1 MANVETRDKRDKR
14 LRITDDEVIE
24 APINPKYI
32 RRLFQYA
39 KPYKSKI
46 VLSVIVMLLASVAN
60 LASPLIMQMALDDCI
75 VPQNFTMLPWLALAI
90 TVSSTLAALCVRWKI
105 KLMDI
110 TGRKMLATL
119 REDLF
124 NHIQEL
130 GFDFFDSRS
139 AGKIMVRV
147 INDVNSLLDL
157 FTNGVVNALTNV
169 VTVFIIAGLMLY
181 LHVGLALVSFAVLPL
196 LAALIFILK
205 PHITRTWRKVRAKIS
220 SMNGY
225 LHECLSG
232 VRVTQAYVREEENC
246 ETFRQTNRDIVSSW
260 MHAIRINNA
269 FWPGLEL
276 VSCIGNI
283 LIYFF
288 GVQWMHA
295 TGDAAI
301 SVGVLTGMIWYL
313 GRFWQPLNQLSN
325 LFTQL
330 LVAMASL
337 ERIYDIMDTP
347 VSIKSK
353 EGAPKLPPIKGTVD
367 FENVV
372 FGYDTNQTVLDGVSF
387 HVDPGQTI
395 ALVGPTGAG
404 KSTVVNLITRF
415 YDVRSGAVK
424 IDGHDIRDV
433 DLRSLREQM
442 GIMMQDTFIFSGTI
456 MDNIR
461 YGRLDAT
468 DEECIAAAREV
479 NAHDFIMRM
488 EKGYETEVNE
498 RGSRLSVGQKQ
509 LIAFARALLADP
521 AILILDEATAAIDT
535 HTEILIQK
543 ALEKVLEG
551 RTSFVIAHRLST
563 IRQADCIMVV
573 ADGGILEAGT
583 HDELMAKKGHYYHL
597 TQAQYAFLEAL

>member
-1 MANVETRDKRDKR
+1 MAREETRTKR
-14 LRITDDEVIE
+14 LRTTDDEVIE
-24 APINPKYI
+24 APINPQYI
-32 RRLFQYA
+32 RRLLQYA
-39 KPYKSKI
+39 KPYRGKI
-46 VLSVIVMLLASVAN
+46 ITSVFIMLLASVCS
-60 LASPLIMQMALDDCI
+60 LAFPLIMQMALDDCI
-75 VPQNFTMLPWLALAI
+75 VPQDFTKLPLLALAI
-90 TVSSTLAALCVRWKI
+90 VLTGTLAALCVRWKI

-110 TGRKMLATL
+110 TGRRMLATL

-157 FTNGVVNALTNV
+157 FTNGVVNSLTNI
-169 VTVFIIAGLMLY
+169 VTLFIIAGLMLY
-181 LHVGLALVSFAVLPL
+181 LNVGLALIAFAILPML
-196 LAALIFILK
+196 VALIFFLK

-225 LHECLSG
+225 LHECLAG
-232 VRVTQAYVREEENC
+232 IRVTQAYVREKENC
-246 ETFRQTNRDIVSSW
+246 EIFEHTNRDIVSSW
-260 MHAIRINNA
+260 MRAIMVNNA

-276 VSCIGNI
+276 ASCIGNV

-288 GVQWMHA
+288 GVKWMYEAGNA
-295 TGDAAI
+295 TI
-301 SVGVLTGMIWYL
+301 TVGVLTGMISYL

-330 LVAMASL
+330 MTAMASL
-337 ERIYDIMDTP
+337 ERIFDIMDTP
-347 VSIKSK
+347 ISIKSK
-353 EGAPKLPPIKGTVD
+353 EGAPELPTVKGAVD

-372 FGYDTNQTVLDGVSF
+372 FGYDKTQTVLDGVSF
-387 HVDPGQTI
+387 HVEPGQTI

-433 DLRSLREQM
+433 DLHSLRVQM
-442 GIMMQDTFIFSGTI
+442 GIMMQDTFIFTGTI

-468 DEECIAAAREV
+468 DEECIAAAKEV

-488 EKGYETEVNE
+488 EKGYDTEVNE

-543 ALEKVLEG
+543 ALERVLQG

-573 ADGGILEAGT
+573 ANGGIMEAGT
-583 HDELMAKKGHYYHL
+583 HDELMEQKGHYYHL
-597 TQAQYAFLEAL
+597 TQAQYAFLEAI